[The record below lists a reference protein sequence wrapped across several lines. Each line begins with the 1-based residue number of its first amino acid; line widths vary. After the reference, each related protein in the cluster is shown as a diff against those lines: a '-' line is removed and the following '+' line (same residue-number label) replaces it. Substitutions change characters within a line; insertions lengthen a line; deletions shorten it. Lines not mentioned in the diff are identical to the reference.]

1 VQQHLQR
8 LDGVAKVEVSLLD
21 GRVSIAPKPGAA
33 LDPARILKATY
44 DSGVSVVEMAITAS
58 GSLAESAGKLVFRT
72 SARQAFVVNP
82 GALMDRLKPLV
93 NSGRDTKIRGRI
105 YQLPRG
111 APKPK
116 EPPSE
121 FTLDVLDLPGGGFYA
136 R

>member
-21 GRVSIAPKPGAA
+21 GRVAITPKPGAELA
-33 LDPARILKATY
+33 PAAILKATY
-44 DSGVSVVEMAITAS
+44 DSGVSVVEMGITAS
-58 GSLAESAGKLVFRT
+58 GSLSESAGKQVFRT
-72 SARQAFVVNP
+72 SEQQAFVVNP
-82 GALMDRLKPLV
+82 SALSDQLKQLANP
-93 NSGRDTKIRGRI
+93 GRDVKLRGRI

-116 EPPSE
+116 VPPRE
-121 FTLDVLDLPGGGFYA
+121 FTLDVLEL